1 MHYADSL
8 VRALVEHLRT
18 ISREL
23 NIEDPAIEMPQ
34 ELD

>member
-8 VRALVEHLRT
+8 VRALVDHLHAIR
-18 ISREL
+18 REL
-23 NIEDPAIEMPQ
+23 NIEEPAIEMPQ